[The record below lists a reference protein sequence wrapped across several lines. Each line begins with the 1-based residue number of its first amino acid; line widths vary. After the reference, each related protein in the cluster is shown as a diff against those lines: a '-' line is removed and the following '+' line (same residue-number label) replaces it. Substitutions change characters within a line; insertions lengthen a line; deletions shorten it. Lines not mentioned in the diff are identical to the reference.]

1 VDNAGTAQFEA
12 RRAVFDDVRTHIE
25 SACANFPPPAVER
38 VVLIVEELFCNTI
51 EHGYGGDSGRP
62 VWLTLVP
69 SDRGC
74 AVRYRDAAPAHDP
87 FAHATS
93 PELPASPEQL
103 PVGGLGVYLIG
114 QFCTV
119 KHYERHADHN
129 VIELFVPVTVTAE
142 S

>member
-1 VDNAGTAQFEA
+1 MDNSGTAQFEA
-12 RRAVFDDVRTHIE
+12 RRTAFDAVRAFVE
-25 SACANFPPPAVER
+25 NACATLAPANVER

-51 EHGYGGDSGRP
+51 EHGYGDDSARP

-69 SDRGC
+69 SERGC

-93 PELPASPEQL
+93 PELPANPDML
-103 PVGGLGVYLIG
+103 PIGGLGVYLIG

-129 VIELFVPVTVTAE
+129 VIELFVPAAAP
-142 S
+142 

>member
-1 VDNAGTAQFEA
+1 MNNAATAQFEA
-12 RRAVFDDVRTHIE
+12 RRAAFDAVRAHIE
-25 SACANFPPPAVER
+25 NACTALAPPAVER

-51 EHGYGGDSGRP
+51 EHGYGGDCDRP

-69 SDRGC
+69 SAGGC

-93 PELPASPEQL
+93 PELPASPDLL
-103 PVGGLGVYLIG
+103 PIGGLGVYLIG

-129 VIELFVPVTVTAE
+129 VIELFVPVMDAAG
-142 S
+142 